1 MGVVLVMSPMV
12 RWTFLVTG
20 VLTIPV
26 GVDANCTDIYPIN
39 EGDGVCVD
47 NILNHKSLF
56 VHSLNEYLLVFV
68 PFSNKG
74 HLTNAML

>member
-1 MGVVLVMSPMV
+1 MSPMV
-12 RWTFLVTG
+12 RWTFLVTGAG

-47 NILNHKSLF
+47 SI
-56 VHSLNEYLLVFV
+56 
-68 PFSNKG
+68 
-74 HLTNAML
+74 